1 MRLKMV
7 GLFLCGIF
15 LVVFLLAAAA
25 KDVFLKRLLEDF
37 VWNKTGCKI
46 EMGRF
51 SVNIPKTEVS
61 VKDLIIFNPPGYKET
76 VLLRAPEVYV
86 DFNIFDYVKERNI
99 HLYTL
104 LLDVQE
110 YFFIRNEKGEVN
122 GDLLLSAF
130 KTTKKTSAR
139 EKQPSSS
146 LPVTKQRVSMQ
157 IDKLT
162 LRIGRI
168 ISKDYSRGTPPDV
181 QEFVFNIDETFD
193 NVQDGYSLV
202 EAVVSK
208 EWTGSV
214 FKRLFKSG
222 IEKIIR
228 PVTKAIEAVKDAG
241 AGAAA
246 E

>member
-1 MRLKMV
+1 MRLRVV

-15 LVVFLLAAAA
+15 LVVFFWAAAA
-25 KDVFLKRLLEDF
+25 KDVFLERLLKDF
-37 VWNKTGCKI
+37 VRNKTGCKI
-46 EMGRF
+46 EMGSF
-51 SVNIPKTEVS
+51 AVNIPKTEVR
-61 VKDLIIFNPPGYKET
+61 VKDLIIFNPPGYEET

-86 DFNIFDYVKERNI
+86 DFSVFDYVKKKDI

-122 GDLLLSAF
+122 GELLLSAF
-130 KTTKKTSAR
+130 KTTKKTSAK
-139 EKQPSSS
+139 EKQPPSSR
-146 LPVTKQRVSMQ
+146 PVKRVSMQ

-168 ISKDYSRGTPPDV
+168 ISKDYSKGTPPDV
-181 QEFVFNIDETFD
+181 REFVFNIDETFD

-202 EAVVSK
+202 EAVVGK

-228 PVTKAIEAVKDAG
+228 PVTKAIEAVKEAG
-241 AGAAA
+241 AETAAK
-246 E
+246 